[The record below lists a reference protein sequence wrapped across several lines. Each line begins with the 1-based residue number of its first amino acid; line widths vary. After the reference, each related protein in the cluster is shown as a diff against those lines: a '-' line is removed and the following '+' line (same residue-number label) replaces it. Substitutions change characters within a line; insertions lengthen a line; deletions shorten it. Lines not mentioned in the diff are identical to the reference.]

1 VCCHTFRGTG
11 ITAYLENG
19 GKLEV
24 TQRLAGHADASTTK
38 LYDRRKELVSKEE
51 VEKIG
56 I

>member
-1 VCCHTFRGTG
+1 LADHAG
-11 ITAYLENG
+11 AY
-19 GKLEV
+19 
-24 TQRLAGHADASTTK
+24 TTK